1 MKKDIE
7 NRKSIIKSLKPTIAW
22 GNKSIE
28 KRVKFLKGI
37 TAIYIILTTLCAG
50 ILILTILSEIIGFK
64 FTNWENIG
72 LLAILSVSF
81 VLNLPNQLYELKLTK
96 HLIKLYSQSNLNGL
110 ESLNNELRKIIVQLN
125 NRIKNNWLT
134 FLLALIILVLG
145 IWQMGTENNSQVW
158 NYMKIPMIIFYGII
172 LLKFWKT
179 NRSLSRNINDAENT
193 VANNVYSS

>member
-22 GNKSIE
+22 GSKSIE
-28 KRVKFLKGI
+28 KRVEFLKGI
-37 TAIYIILTTLCAG
+37 TAVYIILTTLCAG
-50 ILILTILSEIIGFK
+50 ILILTILAEIIGFK
-64 FTNWENIG
+64 FTKWENIG

-96 HLIKLYSQSNLNGL
+96 HLIKLNSQSNLNGS
-110 ESLNNELRKIIVQLN
+110 ESLNNELRKIIEQLN

-134 FLLALIILVLG
+134 LLLALIILVLG
-145 IWQMGTENNSQVW
+145 ILQMGTENNSQVW
-158 NYMKIPMIIFYGII
+158 GYMKIPMIIFYGII

-179 NRSLSRNINDAENT
+179 NKSLSRNINDAENT
-193 VANNVYSS
+193 VANNVYNS